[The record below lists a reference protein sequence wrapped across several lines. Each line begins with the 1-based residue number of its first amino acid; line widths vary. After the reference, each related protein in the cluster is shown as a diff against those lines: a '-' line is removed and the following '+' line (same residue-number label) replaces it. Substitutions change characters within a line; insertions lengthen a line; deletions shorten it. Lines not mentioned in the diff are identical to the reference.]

1 MHWVVM
7 LRAAAAEEPA
17 SVAYVEADQVYLRA
31 EGAIHAPIVD
41 VLPYSTE
48 VTVESGEVS
57 PGGYVAVRVVGTA
70 TQGFIHASR
79 ISAHPQ
85 GRTARP
91 EGMSTHFCGCFPPER
106 HASLRGDWIVA
117 PALAANDALGEPYC
131 VWPTWDDYCSPV
143 RPNLGLR
150 LGELERSL
158 GPSST
163 LLDHEVSWTLAFA
176 PESAYRQD
184 ASLAVL
190 QASPLLQ
197 PLAARP
203 HPPQP
208 IFDGMLAEVFGSG
221 ELRTPRKPP
230 ADIWLHG
237 VLVEGERLLFPGR
250 DVAASMGPVGGFPGL
265 TPQLDARWEIGFRE
279 SLSVV
284 VFEPCRQELHSSTL
298 SDLRYVPS
306 RGELTGALE
315 DADLRASLSSC
326 SASLAA
332 ESRSDSYAHPG
343 YRAGLEF
350 FVLIDGTPDARAL
363 QALSGDAVVRRSPVF
378 ESPNEG
384 LHAVELQVQRGGET
398 TAFVRAY
405 TMPDCGVARY
415 TTVQLLLD
423 GVWER
428 VSMYQWDSSDC
439 GA

>member
-1 MHWVVM
+1 MHWM
-7 LRAAAAEEPA
+7 ILLRVAAAEEPA
-17 SVAYVEADQVYLRA
+17 VAYVEADQVYLRG
-31 EGAIHAPIVD
+31 EGSIRAPIVD
-41 VLPYSTE
+41 VLPYNTA
-48 VTVESGEVS
+48 VTVLSDEES

-70 TQGFIHASR
+70 AQGFIHATR

-91 EGMSTHFCGCFPPER
+91 EGMSTSFCGCLPPDR
-106 HASLRGDWIVA
+106 HASLRGDWSVA
-117 PALAANDALGEPYC
+117 PALAANAELGEPYC
-131 VWPTWDDYCSPV
+131 VWPMWDDYCSPI
-143 RPNLGLR
+143 RPNVSLQ

-163 LLDHEVSWTLAFA
+163 LLDHEVAWTLAFA

-197 PLAARP
+197 PLAAVS
-203 HPPQP
+203 HSSQP
-208 IFDGMLAEVFGSG
+208 IYDGMLAEVFGSRA
-221 ELRTPRKPP
+221 LRTPRTPP

-237 VLVEGERLLFPGR
+237 VRVEGERLLFPGR
-250 DVAASMGPVGGFPGL
+250 DVTASMGPVGGFPGL

-279 SLSVV
+279 SLPVA
-284 VFEPCRQELHSSTL
+284 VFDPCLQALHFSTL

-332 ESRSDSYAHPG
+332 ESRSSPYAQPG

-350 FVLIDGTPDARAL
+350 FVLIDGTPESRAL
-363 QALSGDAVVRRSPVF
+363 QALSGEAVVRRSPGF
-378 ESPNEG
+378 TSPDDG
-384 LHAVELQVQRGGET
+384 IDAVELQVQRGGEA

-405 TMPDCGVARY
+405 TMLDCGLARY